1 MLPSGALRTRT
12 YSLGFSII
20 KSCHL
25 CNYHHCCCTVKTALF
40 SMLIFFHLAKWLPVR
55 DWEYF
60 EWEIDW
66 RALWVW
72 EQSTPSFLWLE
83 LSLYRKDLRWSI
95 VLQCQLTFVKIDI
108 FRMSNCYVVEHLC
121 EFRHVF
127 IILRMLLLIITSTCC
142 RYVICEY
149 VCILRCTFPFRRQL
163 VKFMQYSDV
172 VLETRVLV
180 SRQLE
185 DKNES
190 LGVEHLILVSVFTK
204 KSCRFSRLLL

>member
-12 YSLGFSII
+12 HSLGFLIF

-55 DWEYF
+55 DWGYF

-108 FRMSNCYVVEHLC
+108 FRMSNCYVC
-121 EFRHVF
+121 GTS
-127 IILRMLLLIITSTCC
+127 LRIPSRFYYITNVVVDYYLDLLPL
-142 RYVICEY
+142 RNLWICLHSALH
-149 VCILRCTFPFRRQL
+149 I
-163 VKFMQYSDV
+163 
-172 VLETRVLV
+172 
-180 SRQLE
+180 
-185 DKNES
+185 
-190 LGVEHLILVSVFTK
+190 SVQK
-204 KSCRFSRLLL
+204 AAC